1 MYFQSYLVQWW
12 RYRVQTRIGK
22 RKENQT
28 FQRILQR
35 KMNAVIW
42 CTTKSNQDSI
52 YNLDEITT
60 ENSKLG
66 IETLRNQIKI
76 QFTILMNL
84 LHIGNWNLK
93 IGKKSIS
100 NYEERN
106 LDFNML
112 KNQDLKGDG
121 LSARINQKHNEGN
134 F

>member
-1 MYFQSYLVQWW
+1 
-12 RYRVQTRIGK
+12 
-22 RKENQT
+22 
-28 FQRILQR
+28 
-35 KMNAVIW
+35 MNAVIW

-84 LHIGNWNLK
+84 LHTGNWNLK

-112 KNQDLKGDG
+112 KNQDLKGDE